1 MASKFHQ
8 GIFVPKNADKYVGNK
23 NPRYRSSWELVFMQF
38 CDSHPS
44 VQQWASEAVQI
55 PYQNPITGKH
65 TIYVPDFFITYIDK
79 SGQTFAEMVEIKP
92 RGQSL
97 IESKRASANNRAI
110 VAVNH
115 AKWHA
120 AAKWCKRAGIQFRV
134 INEGDIFAAS
144 QGRK

>member
-1 MASKFHQ
+1 MAKYHQ
-8 GIFVPKNADKYVGNK
+8 GIFVPKNPEKYVGTK
-23 NPRYRSSWELVFMQF
+23 NPRFRSSWERVFMQF

-44 VQQWASEAVQI
+44 VMQWASEAVQI
-55 PYQNPITGKH
+55 PYQNPVTGKH
-65 TIYVPDFFITYIDK
+65 TIYVPDFFITYVDK
-79 SGQTFAEMVEIKP
+79 NGQTFAEMVEIKP

-120 AAKWCKRAGIQFRV
+120 AAIWCKRNGIQFRV
-134 INEGDIFAAS
+134 INENDIFAAS